1 MELDSDILNIIP
13 DKSKATRRG
22 RSVYKERGG
31 SQATA
36 EVSEE
41 VQKQK
46 EVSERESKSLGQ
58 DNGNPF

>member
-1 MELDSDILNIIP
+1 MELDSDILNVIT

-31 SQATA
+31 SQAMV

-41 VQKQK
+41 RCKGRK
-46 EVSERESKSLGQ
+46 RSLRGKAEA
-58 DNGNPF
+58 